1 MASLERGALYF
12 LLVPKRLEPPG
23 VDGTACPVGMLEG
36 PILGLAELG
45 LADPVRI
52 VTEPEELDF
61 EWAMDEAGV
70 REKVVDSEVDD
81 RLRLGVELVNE
92 GLAIR
97 DVWGVAFGIA
107 IA

>member
-1 MASLERGALYF
+1 M
-12 LLVPKRLEPPG
+12 
-23 VDGTACPVGMLEG
+23 
-36 PILGLAELG
+36 LGLAE
-45 LADPVRI
+45 PVLL
-52 VTEPEELDF
+52 VPEAEELDF

-70 REKVVDSEVDD
+70 REKVDDSEADD
-81 RLRLGVELVNE
+81 RLRLGAELVNE

>member
-1 MASLERGALYF
+1 
-12 LLVPKRLEPPG
+12 
-23 VDGTACPVGMLEG
+23 MLEG

>member
-1 MASLERGALYF
+1 
-12 LLVPKRLEPPG
+12 
-23 VDGTACPVGMLEG
+23 MLEG

-70 REKVVDSEVDD
+70 REKVDDSEVDD
-81 RLRLGVELVNE
+81 RLRLGVELVNVNE